1 MLTKVAV
8 IYNVSYF
15 NLEELGALFWGG

>member
-1 MLTKVAV
+1 VTKVAV